1 MRGPPKATV
10 ALPDAQPGPSDETRS
25 LGRAQEWYT
34 KPVGVLTTDPLLVL
48 FVVVAV
54 GAAVGQLRFRG
65 IGLGPAAA
73 LFAGLAISAIE
84 PDLADLPAIIPLFG
98 LALFIYTIGLA
109 SGPAFFGGLRQD
121 GLKVGAAVTVLL
133 VTIGFTV
140 AGVSALFDFDDGA
153 RAGLFAGS
161 QTNTPALSAAIEQLA
176 PRIASGEVTDPVV
189 GYSLAYPL
197 GVLAMIVAAGLS
209 IRRINHPSRREARLS
224 LPSKAH
230 SRNVTSATVSVS
242 RVDLPTLGELRS
254 WDGERLAFSRV
265 EHDGDVDL
273 ATNDVRLAPG
283 DLCTVIGDPDVVDRF
298 VDWAGHRSERH
309 LALDRKKLDFRRISV
324 SKRELAGARLREVDL
339 EGRFGAMATRV
350 RRGDA
355 DLMVDRDFVL
365 RLGDRVRVVGPSER
379 MGDVAKALGD
389 SDRGLGEV
397 DALGFATGLALGL
410 LLAQVTIPLPGGGGI
425 ELGVGGGPLIVS
437 LILGTIS
444 RTGPFTWQI
453 PHAANLT
460 IRQLGVLLFL
470 GGVGIRSG
478 ATFADAAG
486 TRVGLQLAIA
496 GVLVTATTAILA
508 SIMLWVLGR
517 DPVDGAGMI
526 AGIQTQ
532 PAVLAFAAERA
543 DGDERIDTGYA
554 LVFPLVMILKLIIVQ
569 LLI

>member
-1 MRGPPKATV
+1 
-10 ALPDAQPGPSDETRS
+10 
-25 LGRAQEWYT
+25 
-34 KPVGVLTTDPLLVL
+34 VGVLTSDPLLVL

-54 GAAVGQLRFRG
+54 GAAIGRLRFRG
-65 IGLGPAAA
+65 VGLGPAAA

-98 LALFIYTIGLA
+98 LALFVYTVGLA

-121 GLKVGAAVTVLL
+121 GVRVSAAMVVLL
-133 VTIGFTV
+133 GAIGVTV
-140 AGVSALFDFDDGA
+140 AGVSALFDFDAGA

-161 QTNTPALSAAIEQLA
+161 QTNTPALSAALEQLA
-176 PRIASGEVTDPVV
+176 PAIATGDATDPVV
-189 GYSLAYPL
+189 GYSLSYPL
-197 GVLAMIVAAGLS
+197 GVLSMIVAAGLS
-209 IRRINHPSRREARLS
+209 LRRLQHPSRREARTS
-224 LPSKAH
+224 TPVR
-230 SRNVTSATVSVS
+230 SRHVTSATVIVG
-242 RVDLPTLGELRS
+242 RDDLPTLGELRS
-254 WDGERLAFSRV
+254 WEGERLAFSRV
-265 EHDGDVDL
+265 EHDGEVDL
-273 ATNDVRLAPG
+273 ATNDVRLEPG

-298 VDWAGHRSERH
+298 VEWAGHRSERH
-309 LALDRKKLDFRRISV
+309 LALDRRKLDFRRISV
-324 SKRELAGARLREVDL
+324 SRRELAGARLRDVDL

-355 DLMVDRDFVL
+355 DLVVDRDFVL

-379 MGDVAKALGD
+379 MGEVAAALGD

-397 DALGFATGLALGL
+397 DALGFATGLAIGL
-410 LLAQVTIPLPGGGGI
+410 LLAQVTIPMPGGGEI
-425 ELGVGGGPLIVS
+425 ELGVGGGPLIAALV
-437 LILGTIS
+437 LGTLS

-460 IRQLGVLLFL
+460 IRQLGVSLFL

-478 ATFADAAG
+478 ATFADAVG
-486 TRVGLQLAIA
+486 TRVGLQLAVA
-496 GVLVTATTAILA
+496 GLLVTAATAVLA
-508 SIMLWVLGR
+508 SIMVWVLRR

-554 LVFPLVMILKLIIVQ
+554 LVFPLAMILKLIIVQ

>member
-1 MRGPPKATV
+1 M
-10 ALPDAQPGPSDETRS
+10 
-25 LGRAQEWYT
+25 
-34 KPVGVLTTDPLLVL
+34 GVLRSDPLLAL
-48 FVVVAV
+48 FLVVAL
-54 GAAVGQLRFRG
+54 GAALARVRIKGV
-65 IGLGPAAA
+65 GLGPAAA
-73 LFAGLAISAIE
+73 LFAGLAVSAIE

-98 LALFIYTIGLA
+98 LALFIYTVGLA

-121 GLKVGAAVTVLL
+121 GFKVSVAVIVLL
-133 VTIGFTV
+133 GAVGLAV

-161 QTNTPALSAAIEQLA
+161 QTNTPALSAALEQLA
-176 PRIASGEVTDPVV
+176 PQIREGEVTDPVV

-197 GVLAMIVAAGLS
+197 GVLSMIAAAGLS
-209 IRRINHPSRREARLS
+209 LRRLRHPSRRDART
-224 LPSKAH
+224 PTVAR
-230 SRNVTSATVSVS
+230 SRNVTSATLIVTRS
-242 RVDLPTLGELRS
+242 DLPELGELRG
-254 WDGERLAFSRV
+254 WEGERLTFSRV
-265 EHDGDVDL
+265 EHDGEVDL

-324 SKRELAGARLREVDL
+324 SRRELAGARLREVDL

-355 DLMVDRDFVL
+355 DLVVDRDFVL
-365 RLGDRVRVVGPSER
+365 RLGDRVRVVGPAEK
-379 MGDVAKALGD
+379 MGAIAEALGD
-389 SDRGLGEV
+389 SDRGLSEV
-397 DALGFATGLALGL
+397 DPLGFATGLAIGL
-410 LLAQVTIPLPGGGGI
+410 VLAQVAIPLPGGGEV
-425 ELGVGGGPLIVS
+425 ELGVGGGPLIAALV
-437 LILGTIS
+437 LGTVS

-478 ATFADAAG
+478 ATFADAVG
-486 TRVGLQLAIA
+486 TGVGLQLAVA
-496 GVLVTATTAILA
+496 GVLVTVATAAMTT
-508 SIMLWVLGR
+508 IMVRVLGR

-543 DGDERIDTGYA
+543 EGDERVDAGYA
-554 LVFPLVMILKLIIVQ
+554 LVFPLAMILKLIIVQ

>member
-1 MRGPPKATV
+1 
-10 ALPDAQPGPSDETRS
+10 
-25 LGRAQEWYT
+25 
-34 KPVGVLTTDPLLVL
+34 LTSDPLLVL
-48 FVVVAV
+48 FVVVAA
-54 GAAVGQLRFRG
+54 GAAIARIRIRG
-65 IGLGPAAA
+65 VGLGPAAA

-98 LALFIYTIGLA
+98 LALFIYTVGLA

-121 GLKVGAAVTVLL
+121 GVKVSLAVTALL
-133 VTIGFTV
+133 ATIGLTV

-161 QTNTPALSAAIEQLA
+161 QTNTPALSAALEQLA
-176 PRIASGEVTDPVV
+176 PEIAAGEVTDPVV

-197 GVLAMIVAAGLS
+197 GVLAMIIAAGLS
-209 IRRINHPSRREARLS
+209 LRRLQHPSRRDIETTGSTPAR
-224 LPSKAH
+224 
-230 SRNVTSATVSVS
+230 SRDVTSATVIVS
-242 RVDLPTLGELRS
+242 RAGLPTLGELRS
-254 WDGERLAFSRV
+254 WEGERLAFSRV
-265 EHDGDVDL
+265 EHDGNVDL
-273 ATNDVRLAPG
+273 ATNAVRLEPG

-324 SKRELAGARLREVDL
+324 SKRELAGARLRDVDL

-355 DLMVDRDFVL
+355 DLVADRDFVL
-365 RLGDRVRVVGPSER
+365 RLGDRVRVVGPVEK
-379 MGDVAKALGD
+379 MGEVAEALGD

-397 DALGFATGLALGL
+397 DALGFATGLAIGL
-410 LLAQVTIPLPGGGGI
+410 LLAQLTIPLPGGGAI
-425 ELGVGGGPLIVS
+425 ELGVGGGPLIAALV
-437 LILGTIS
+437 LGTLS

-460 IRQLGVLLFL
+460 IRQLGVSLFL

-478 ATFADAAG
+478 ATFADAVG
-486 TRVGLQLAIA
+486 TRVGVQLAVA
-496 GVLVTATTAILA
+496 GVLVTLATAVFA
-508 SIMLWVLGR
+508 SIMVRLLRRGA
-517 DPVDGAGMI
+517 VDGAGMI

-543 DGDERIDTGYA
+543 DGDARIDTGYA
-554 LVFPLVMILKLIIVQ
+554 LVFPLAMILKLIIVQ

>member
-1 MRGPPKATV
+1 M
-10 ALPDAQPGPSDETRS
+10 
-25 LGRAQEWYT
+25 
-34 KPVGVLTTDPLLVL
+34 GVLTSDPLLVL

-54 GAAVGQLRFRG
+54 GAAVGRLRFRG
-65 IGLGPAAA
+65 VGLGPAAA
-73 LFAGLAISAIE
+73 LFAGLAVSAIE

-121 GLKVGAAVTVLL
+121 GLRVSIAVTLL
-133 VTIGFTV
+133 LAAIGLTV

-161 QTNTPALSAAIEQLA
+161 QTNTPALSAALEQLA
-176 PRIASGEVTDPVV
+176 PQIAAGEVTDPVV

-197 GVLAMIVAAGLS
+197 GVLSMIVAAGLS
-209 IRRINHPSRREARLS
+209 LRRLQHPSRREVRTGTAATPR
-224 LPSKAH
+224 A
-230 SRNVTSATVSVS
+230 RNVTSATVIVS
-242 RVDLPTLGELRS
+242 RAGLPSLGELRS
-254 WDGERLAFSRV
+254 WEGERLAFSRV
-265 EHDGDVDL
+265 EHDGTVDL
-273 ATNDVRLAPG
+273 ATNDVHLGPG

-298 VDWAGHRSERH
+298 VEWAGHRSERH

-324 SKRELAGARLREVDL
+324 SRRELAGARLREVDL

-355 DLMVDRDFVL
+355 DLVVDRDFEL

-379 MGDVAKALGD
+379 MGDIAEALGD

-397 DALGFATGLALGL
+397 DALGFATGLAIGL
-410 LLAQVTIPLPGGGGI
+410 LLAQVAVPLPGGGEI
-425 ELGVGGGPLIVS
+425 ELGVGGGPLIAALV
-437 LILGTIS
+437 LGTIS

-478 ATFADAAG
+478 GTFAEAAG
-486 TRVGLQLAIA
+486 TRIGLELAAA
-496 GVLVTATTAILA
+496 GVLVTAVTAILA
-508 SIMLWVLGR
+508 SVMVRALQR

-526 AGIQTQ
+526 SGIQTQ

-543 DGDERIDTGYA
+543 DGDARVDTGYA
-554 LVFPLVMILKLIIVQ
+554 LVFPLAMILKLIIVQ

>member
-1 MRGPPKATV
+1 M
-10 ALPDAQPGPSDETRS
+10 
-25 LGRAQEWYT
+25 
-34 KPVGVLTTDPLLVL
+34 GVLTSDPLLVL
-48 FVVVAV
+48 FVVVAA
-54 GAAVGQLRFRG
+54 GAAIARVRLRG
-65 IGLGPAAA
+65 VGLGPAAA
-73 LFAGLAISAIE
+73 LFAGLAISALE
-84 PDLADLPAIIPLFG
+84 PSLADLPAIVPLFG
-98 LALFIYTIGLA
+98 LALFIYTVGLA

-121 GLKVGAAVTVLL
+121 GLRVAVAVTVLL
-133 VTIGFTV
+133 IAIGFTV

-161 QTNTPALSAAIEQLA
+161 QTNTPALSAALEQLA
-176 PRIASGEVTDPVV
+176 PQITAGEATDPVV

-197 GVLAMIVAAGLS
+197 GVLSMIVAAGLS
-209 IRRINHPSRREARLS
+209 LRRLQHPSRRDARAAITT
-224 LPSKAH
+224 PAK
-230 SRNVTSATVSVS
+230 SRNVTSATVNVS
-242 RVDLPTLGELRS
+242 RPDLPTLGDLRS

-265 EHDGDVDL
+265 EHNGDVDL
-273 ATNDVRLAPG
+273 ATNDIQLVPG

-298 VDWAGHRSERH
+298 VEWAGHRSERH

-324 SKRELAGARLREVDL
+324 SKRELAGAHLRDVDL

-355 DLMVDRDFVL
+355 DLVVDRDFVL
-365 RLGDRVRVVGPSER
+365 RLGDRLRVVGPSER
-379 MGDVAKALGD
+379 MGEVAEALGD

-410 LLAQVTIPLPGGGGI
+410 LLAQLTIPLPGGGEV
-425 ELGVGGGPLIVS
+425 ELGVGGGPLIVA
-437 LILGTIS
+437 LVLGTVS

-460 IRQLGVLLFL
+460 IRQLGVSLFL

-478 ATFADAAG
+478 ATFADAVG
-486 TRVGLQLAIA
+486 TGLGLQLVIA
-496 GVLVTATTAILA
+496 GVLVTTATAVLA
-508 SIMLWVLGR
+508 SIMVRLLGR

-526 AGIQTQ
+526 SGIQTQ

-554 LVFPLVMILKLIIVQ
+554 LVFPLSMILKLIAVQ